1 MADEKETLLWKKAGS
16 SADEQERYKQ
26 ETFRV
31 RLRRWLVWKNIKFFV
46 IPVEL
51 SLFFYLFTVYFQMQF
66 YQQYYYQRIMKQ
78 EILDFNNI
86 SNEQDDWYFENDST
100 CLNQD
105 DITNMS
111 SQDTFLKGQ
120 KEVNHLNIVTTLIS
134 LSLSVVTSL
143 FLIPYSDVYGRKPF
157 IAIVFVGQIAAT
169 VASIFIVYFKLNMY
183 YFCLT
188 AAINGLSGGF
198 GVILASSFAY
208 ISDITPPRWLTIR
221 MAVLG
226 AIIFVGAA
234 AASPAADNW
243 IDSNGCNF
251 RPLVWLIL
259 AAFLCGLLY
268 TVILLPESLSKD
280 IKSKNHQPSKKG
292 FRALVQGIKIFTS
305 LSYVDASTL
314 LKLWIINAIT
324 VLVMTNETGNVEIIG
339 YFLQNKPLEWDY
351 TLIGYYLSVSSVAH
365 VVVLLVILPIM
376 VLAKISDPIIMSIGI
391 AFVLVCDI
399 CIATFVSKTWEMF
412 LVGVFISMEA
422 VVAPSLRSYVA
433 QLVKKEDL
441 GTTFSVL
448 AAFQIIG
455 TIIATVVFNE
465 IYTPQ
470 TTEVS

>member
-1 MADEKETLLWKKAGS
+1 MTSTWSLVPGQMLLWKQLINHAYFNGCGCTMGDEQEALLWKKAGS
-16 SADEQERYKQ
+16 SADGQERCN
-26 ETFRV
+26 ENTFVPWYV
-31 RLRRWLVWKNIKFFV
+31 RWFVWRNIKFFV

-66 YQQYYYQRIMKQ
+66 YQQYFYQRIMKQ

-100 CLNQD
+100 CLDQD
-105 DITNMS
+105 GITNMS
-111 SQDTFLKGQ
+111 SEATFLKGQ
-120 KEVNHLNIVTTLIS
+120 REVNHLNMISILIS
-134 LSLSVVTSL
+134 LSLSVITSL

-157 IAIVFVGQIAAT
+157 VAIVFVGQIAAT
-169 VASIFIVYFKLNMY
+169 VVSIFIVYFKLNMY

-188 AAINGLSGGF
+188 AAINGISGGF

-226 AIIFVGAA
+226 AIVFAGAA
-234 AASPAADNW
+234 AGSPAADKW
-243 IDSNGCNF
+243 MDANGCDF

-268 TVILLPESLSKD
+268 TLILLPESLSKD
-280 IKSKNHQPSKKG
+280 IKSKNQQPSKKG

-305 LSYVDASTL
+305 LSYMDVSTL
-314 LKLWIINAIT
+314 IKLWIINAIT

-351 TLIGYYLSVSSVAH
+351 TTIGNYLSVSSAAH
-365 VVVLLVILPIM
+365 IVVLLFILPIM
-376 VLAKISDPIIMSIGI
+376 VLAKMSDPIIMSIGMV
-391 AFVLVCDI
+391 FVLVCDV

-412 LVGVFISMEA
+412 LGMYILHDIRV
-422 VVAPSLRSYVA
+422 
-433 QLVKKEDL
+433 
-441 GTTFSVL
+441 
-448 AAFQIIG
+448 
-455 TIIATVVFNE
+455 
-465 IYTPQ
+465 
-470 TTEVS
+470 